1 MRALLP
7 SVILASFSVAAAAQD
22 KAEVSPQDVKRFIDP
37 TTLINSVGYTFEAS
51 FLLRDVE
58 LYNHTV
64 DLTWALNHWSAV
76 WAEVPFTHFSL
87 PEPPG
92 SSGVGD
98 VLLGWG
104 GIIHEDLERRLTTSV
119 GGLEVLVPTGSP
131 ENGTGGERWVLTPL
145 AALALNPTD
154 LFPVYIR
161 GRYMHS
167 IGGSEGAP
175 VRALELSV
183 ETAHILPKGF
193 YVSAIPTFFFDFAQ
207 DRNFFSFGLGMGRAL
222 TRNFAWGAAYV
233 HYVAGAKTFSQ
244 GFSFGLS
251 YIWGDEKVAHP

>member
-7 SVILASFSVAAAAQD
+7 SVILVAFSVAAAARD
-22 KAEVSPQDVKRFIDP
+22 KVEVSPQDVKRFIDP
-37 TTLINSVGYTFEAS
+37 TTLINSFDYTFEAN

-58 LYNHTV
+58 IYNHTV
-64 DLTWALNHWSAV
+64 RPLWALSHWSAV
-76 WAEVPFTHFSL
+76 WAEVPFTQFSL
-87 PEPPG
+87 PEQPG
-92 SSGVGD
+92 SSGIGD

-167 IGGSEGAP
+167 IGGSEGEP

-193 YVSAIPTFFFDFAQ
+193 YVSAIPTFFFDFGQ
-207 DRNFFSFGLGMGRAL
+207 ERNFFSFGLGVGRAL

-251 YIWGDEKVAHP
+251 YIWGDEKIGSP